1 MAARAPRLRAPPPP
15 DVKQEDFSMYGDAM
29 GGGMMGFAMGYGW
42 LFGLLLI
49 VLAVLAIAALFKY
62 LRR

>member
-1 MAARAPRLRAPPPP
+1 
-15 DVKQEDFSMYGDAM
+15 MYGDAM
-29 GGGMMGFAMGYGW
+29 GDGMMGFGW
-42 LFGLLLI
+42 LSGLLLI

>member
-1 MAARAPRLRAPPPP
+1 
-15 DVKQEDFSMYGDAM
+15 
-29 GGGMMGFAMGYGW
+29 MGYGW

-62 LRR
+62 LRRQVRRRRASPLRPPADIRVASLET